1 MNRKDFIQSCGM
13 ICIGG
18 IGIAALLQSC
28 AGTAQYFAS
37 NEVSGGYIQVR
48 ETEFTLD
55 KNGAVID
62 RKYVLVR
69 SEKLNFPIY
78 LYKVNAAEYSAV
90 WMECTH
96 QGAELSAHGEQLS
109 CPAHGSEFDK
119 FGHVVQG
126 PAQANLRKFK
136 TIVENGAIKIQLV

>member
-1 MNRKDFIQSCGM
+1 MDRKNFLKSCGM

-18 IGIAALLQSC
+18 AGISALLQSC
-28 AGTAQYFAS
+28 ATSQYFAK
-37 NEVSGGYIQVR
+37 NEISGNYLNVLA
-48 ETEFTLD
+48 TEFTLD
-55 KNGAVID
+55 KNGAPVD

-78 LYKVNAAEYSAV
+78 LYKINTQEYSAV
-90 WMECTH
+90 WMECSH

-119 FGHVVQG
+119 LGNVIQG
-126 PAQANLRKFK
+126 PAQTNLRKFK
-136 TIVENGAIKIQLV
+136 TIIENEVIKIQLS

>member
-1 MNRKDFIQSCGM
+1 MDRKNFLKSCGM

-18 IGIAALLQSC
+18 AGISALLQSC
-28 AGTAQYFAS
+28 ATSQYFAK
-37 NEVSGGYIQVR
+37 NEISGNYLNVLA
-48 ETEFTLD
+48 TEFTLD
-55 KNGAVID
+55 KNGAPVD

-78 LYKVNAAEYSAV
+78 LYKINTQEYSAV
-90 WMECTH
+90 WMECSH

-119 FGHVVQG
+119 LGNVIQG
-126 PAQANLRKFK
+126 PAQTNLRKFK
-136 TIVENGAIKIQLV
+136 TIIENGVIKIQLS

>member
-1 MNRKDFIQSCGM
+1 MNRKDFLKSCGM
-13 ICIGG
+13 ICVGG
-18 IGIAALLQSC
+18 VGISALLQSC
-28 AGTAQYFAS
+28 ATGQYFAKS
-37 NEVSGGYIQVR
+37 EVAGNYLNVLT
-48 ETEFTLD
+48 TEFTLD
-55 KNGAVID
+55 KNGAAVD

-78 LYKVNAAEYSAV
+78 LYKVNAEEYSAV

-119 FGHVVQG
+119 FGHVIQG
-126 PAQANLRKFK
+126 PAQNNLRKFK
-136 TIVENGAIKIQLV
+136 TLVDGGVIKIQLS